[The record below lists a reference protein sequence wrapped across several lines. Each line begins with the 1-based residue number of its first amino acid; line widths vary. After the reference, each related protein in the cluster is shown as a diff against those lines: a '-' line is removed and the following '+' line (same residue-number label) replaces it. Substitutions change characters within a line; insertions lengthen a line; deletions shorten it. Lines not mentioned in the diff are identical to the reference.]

1 MIRLTKPVYF
11 LLFLALS
18 WNNGFADSTPLQKIN
33 LQLQW
38 KHQFE
43 FAGFYAAKEK
53 GFYREAGL
61 DVNLI
66 EFDEN
71 KDPINQVLNGQ
82 AE

>member
-1 MIRLTKPVYF
+1 MKSWDRLGMFIAITGVWA
-11 LLFLALS
+11 LILALS
-18 WNNGFADSTPLQKIN
+18 PVSAGENEGLKKVS

-61 DVNLI
+61 NVTFREYSHGMNYV
-66 EFDEN
+66 E
-71 KDPINQVLNGQ
+71 
-82 AE
+82 